1 MSNLMEKKPIL
12 SDADPSVTEEP
23 DFPQKSSDNGVIKV
37 ALEVTCCP
45 CPEPKECKCEEN
57 KCEENKC
64 EECKCEECKCEE
76 CGCGCEKKEG
86 DVSFCK
92 RWFPM
97 FSRTNP

>member
-12 SDADPSVTEEP
+12 SDAEPAVTEEP
-23 DFPQKSSDNGVIKV
+23 DFPQKSNDNGVIKV

-45 CPEPKECKCEEN
+45 CPEPKECKCEE
-57 KCEENKC
+57 CKC

-76 CGCGCEKKEG
+76 CKCGCEKKEG
-86 DVSFCK
+86 NVSFCR

-97 FSRTNP
+97 FSRTNS